1 MPDKQ
6 NIAAWLSRV
15 GAKLELGPAPIP
27 EHGNDELLIQ
37 TKAVA
42 IQPAEY
48 KIQDSVLPF
57 PLSYPTIIGFQPADH
72 VAVCFSGTVVQMDP
86 GVTRF
91 HVGDRVVT
99 NSAGTLRNDAR
110 FGALQRFALTTQ
122 QLTAK
127 IGEASFEQAAALA
140 SNLYGAMSA
149 LVLHLHLDKP
159 STTPDLSNKAKKV
172 LIWGASSSFGA
183 NAVQIAA
190 SAGYTVVGVAS
201 ASNAGLVNSLG
212 ATEFVDRRHASAA
225 EDLIAIGP
233 FHAVLAA
240 ADSAKDQEVIG
251 TVLAAQGGGTFLST
265 MGVREGVKLPD
276 GVKGVFAQFL
286 DDYLDLKNADFT
298 SWEWWEDLE
307 EAVAKNQI
315 QALPTRVMG
324 GLSNTQ
330 DAWDLLRQGKTSG
343 ERLIIHPNSD

>member
-1 MPDKQ
+1 MPIMPDKQ
-6 NIAAWLSRV
+6 NVAAWLPRV
-15 GAKLELGPAPIP
+15 GAKLEIGPAPMP
-27 EHGNDELLIQ
+27 EPDHDELLIQ
-37 TKAVA
+37 TEAVA

-48 KIQDSVLPF
+48 KIQAGVLPF
-57 PLSYPTIIGFQPADH
+57 PLTYPTIIGL
-72 VAVCFSGTVVQMDP
+72 CFSGTVVQTGP

-127 IGEASFEQAAALA
+127 IGEASFEKAAALA

-159 STTPDLSNKAKKV
+159 SARPNPSNKAKKV

-190 SAGYTVVGVAS
+190 SAGYSVVGVAS
-201 ASNAGLVNSLG
+201 ASNAGLVKSLG
-212 ATEFVDRRHASAA
+212 ATGFVDRKQAATA

-276 GVKGVFAQFL
+276 GVRGFFAQFL
-286 DDYLDLKNADFT
+286 DDYLDPKNADFT
-298 SWEWWEDLE
+298 SWVWWEYLE
-307 EAVAKNQI
+307 EVVEKDQI
-315 QALPTRVMG
+315 QALPTRIMG
-324 GLSNTQ
+324 GLSKTQ
-330 DAWDLLRQGKTSG
+330 EAWDLLRQGKTSA
-343 ERLIIHPNSD
+343 ERLIIHPNAD

>member
-6 NIAAWLSRV
+6 NVAAWLPRV
-15 GAKLELGPAPIP
+15 GAKLELGPAPMP
-27 EHGNDELLIQ
+27 EPGDDELLIQ
-37 TKAVA
+37 TEAVA

-48 KIQDSVLPF
+48 KIQDGVLPF
-57 PLSYPTIIGFQPADH
+57 PLSYPTIIGL
-72 VAVCFSGTVVQMDP
+72 CFSGTVVQTGP

-91 HVGDRVVT
+91 HIGDRVVT

-127 IGEASFEQAAALA
+127 IREASFEKAAALA

-159 STTPDLSNKAKKV
+159 STTPDPANKTKKV

-190 SAGYTVVGVAS
+190 SAGYAVVGVAS
-201 ASNAGLVNSLG
+201 ASNASLVRSLG
-212 ATEFVDRRHASAA
+212 ATEFVDRRQASAA

-240 ADSAKDQEVIG
+240 ADAAKDQEVIG

-276 GVKGVFAQFL
+276 GVRGVFAQFL
-286 DDYLDLKNADFT
+286 DDYLDPKNADFT
-298 SWEWWEDLE
+298 SWVWWEYLE
-307 EAVAKNQI
+307 EAVAKDQI
-315 QALPTRVMG
+315 QALPTRIMG
-324 GLSNTQ
+324 GLSKTQ
-330 DAWDLLRQGKTSG
+330 ESWDLLRQGKTSA
-343 ERLIIHPNSD
+343 ERLIIHPNAE